1 MNYRLFFLMACTALA
16 GCATTTRTVYDEPRE
31 EDRPVVAATDRY
43 EPVPG
48 RGPDVIDPLRAA
60 APPDQPE
67 ISAGKSPAA
76 DLDQLTPQ
84 SYVLVGNSRHAR
96 DDDDARRWIF
106 DQGRAVGADK
116 IRLYAPIDPASADA
130 LTAAY
135 FVHVRLVFGASFR
148 DLNAAERAAYPA
160 GGVRLGDIVGASPAS
175 RANLRTGD
183 LVTALDGRTVAD
195 RAAFQAMLKDKMGRT
210 VALTVVRN
218 GETIERKV
226 QLGRTFA
233 AQ

>member
-1 MNYRLFFLMACTALA
+1 MNCRLFFLMGCAALA
-16 GCATTTRTVYDEPRE
+16 GCATTTRTVYDQPHEEEP
-31 EDRPVVAATDRY
+31 VAAATDRY
-43 EPVPG
+43 ETVPG

-60 APPDQPE
+60 APPEQPD
-67 ISAGKSPAA
+67 IAPGKSPAA

-84 SYVLVGNSRHAR
+84 SYVLVGNSRHAH
-96 DDDDARRWIF
+96 DDDAARRWIAE
-106 DQGRAVGADK
+106 QGRAVGADK
-116 IRLYAPIDPASADA
+116 IRLYAQVDAASGDA
-130 LTAAY
+130 LAAAY

-183 LVTALDGRTVAD
+183 LVTALDGRAVAD